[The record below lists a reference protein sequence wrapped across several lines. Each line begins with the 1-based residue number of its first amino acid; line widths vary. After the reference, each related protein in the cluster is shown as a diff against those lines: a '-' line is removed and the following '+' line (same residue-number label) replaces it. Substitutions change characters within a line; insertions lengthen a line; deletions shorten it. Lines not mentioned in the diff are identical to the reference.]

1 MCICL
6 CICTCVYVY
15 MSTYMRVHVCMSV
28 CIHSHPNAP
37 EPVAASNY
45 VPANERAS
53 TASEQ
58 ATTPCTRASASLR
71 PVAGSIYAL
80 AVALTKAWL
89 SAVCAS
95 PLPAASSPAPQPCG
109 GDGKILSCRNS
120 RSNQRTCTSMMHT
133 LASPVWAPMQDWG
146 TRPFPSLS
154 SVCRH
159 AGIRVGAPG
168 MTFCRKIRCIHI
180 AANPAALPSPHC
192 ATWGLSPMCS
202 HHQDTAWVVDAYTSP
217 GIGEAVKCCGCAGLV
232 LLLPCKVS
240 GRHVPLLLPCG
251 LCVRTAGTNNRLG
264 HSLLAR
270 SLCDSTPGTSEPF

>member
-28 CIHSHPNAP
+28 CIHSHPNTP

-45 VPANERAS
+45 MRANKHNLAGSNLITCQRAS
-53 TASEQ
+53 TA
-58 ATTPCTRASASLR
+58 PCTRASASLR

-80 AVALTKAWL
+80 AVALTKARL

-120 RSNQRTCTSMMHT
+120 RSSQRTCTSMMHT
-133 LASPVWAPMQDWG
+133 LASSVWAPMQDWG

-154 SVCRH
+154 SVCRP

-168 MTFCRKIRCIHI
+168 MTFCRNVRCTHI
-180 AANPAALPSPHC
+180 AANPAALPSPQN

-202 HHQDTAWVVDAYTSP
+202 HHQDTAWLVDAYTTP
-217 GIGEAVKCCGCAGLV
+217 
-232 LLLPCKVS
+232 
-240 GRHVPLLLPCG
+240 R
-251 LCVRTAGTNNRLG
+251 NR
-264 HSLLAR
+264 
-270 SLCDSTPGTSEPF
+270 